1 MNKPLINL
9 SNHVYVLIIYL
20 TLITN
25 VFSNPLIIAHR
36 GASGEAPENTM
47 DAFKLAWELGA
58 DGIEGDFHLTH
69 DGHIV
74 AIHDKDTNKV
84 TKGKN
89 KLIVKKTNLQELQK
103 IDVGSWKNEKYFKA
117 RIPTL
122 EEVIDSLPMGKKFFI
137 EIKCGTEII
146 QTSLP
151 EAILEENN
159 GRDFLSGKFNSK
171 LKTIAIGPGI
181 GTLKSTIS
189 YVESVFKNALSPLIV
204 DADAINIISKNKNLL
219 NILPE
224 NSILTPHPKEFERLV
239 GIWGNDEEKLFKLKK
254 LSSKYK
260 IIIILK
266 GAHTCISLPSN
277 IIWPKVFGAPPPSA
291 RRRIVPLSPSVGG

>member
-1 MNKPLINL
+1 MERAQNKL

-58 DGIEGDFHLTH
+58 DGIEGDFHLTR

-74 AIHDKDTNKV
+74 AIHDSDTNKV

-103 IDVGSWKNEKYFKA
+103 IDVGSWKNEKYFQA

-122 EEVIDSLPMGKKFFI
+122 EEVIDSLPRGKKIFI
-137 EIKCGTEII
+137 EIKCGTEIM
-146 QTSLP
+146 
-151 EAILEENN
+151 
-159 GRDFLSGKFNSK
+159 K
-171 LKTIAIGPGI
+171 
-181 GTLKSTIS
+181 
-189 YVESVFKNALSPLIV
+189 PLIHV
-204 DADAINIISKNKNLL
+204 INLKVKERPELKENISFISFDINVIRSCRSVWPEIEANYLESYKKIEEISKWTPSENEVFQFLKLSLASGLGSQANKEVLKQSF
-219 NILPE
+219 I
-224 NSILTPHPKEFERLV
+224 ERLRQNQFSFNCWT
-239 GIWGNDEEKLFKLKK
+239 INDIETARYFRDLGVDTITTDYPKRIRDGLK
-254 LSSKYK
+254 
-260 IIIILK
+260 
-266 GAHTCISLPSN
+266 
-277 IIWPKVFGAPPPSA
+277 
-291 RRRIVPLSPSVGG
+291 

>member
-1 MNKPLINL
+1 MERTQNKL

-47 DAFKLAWELGA
+47 AAFKLAWELGA
-58 DGIEGDFHLTH
+58 DGIEGDFHLTR

-84 TKGKN
+84 TKWKN

-122 EEVIDSLPMGKKFFI
+122 EEVIDSLPMGKKIFI
-137 EIKCGTEII
+137 EIKCGTEIM
-146 QTSLP
+146 
-151 EAILEENN
+151 
-159 GRDFLSGKFNSK
+159 K
-171 LKTIAIGPGI
+171 
-181 GTLKSTIS
+181 
-189 YVESVFKNALSPLIV
+189 PLIHM
-204 DADAINIISKNKNLL
+204 INLKVKERPELKENISFISFDINVVRSCRSEWPEIEANYLVSYKKIKEISKWTPSENEVFQFLKLSLASGLGSQANKEVLKQSF
-219 NILPE
+219 I
-224 NSILTPHPKEFERLV
+224 ERLRQ
-239 GIWGNDEEKLFKLKK
+239 NQ
-254 LSSKYK
+254 
-260 IIIILK
+260 
-266 GAHTCISLPSN
+266 
-277 IIWPKVFGAPPPSA
+277 
-291 RRRIVPLSPSVGG
+291 

>member
-1 MNKPLINL
+1 MINKMERTQNKL

-58 DGIEGDFHLTH
+58 DGIEGDFHLTR

-137 EIKCGTEII
+137 EIKCGTEIM
-146 QTSLP
+146 
-151 EAILEENN
+151 
-159 GRDFLSGKFNSK
+159 K
-171 LKTIAIGPGI
+171 
-181 GTLKSTIS
+181 
-189 YVESVFKNALSPLIV
+189 PLIHV
-204 DADAINIISKNKNLL
+204 INLKVTERPELKENISFISFDINVVRSCRSEWPEIEANYLESYKKIKEISKWTPSENEVFQFLKLSLASGLGSQANKEVLKQSF
-219 NILPE
+219 I
-224 NSILTPHPKEFERLV
+224 ERLRQNQLSFHCWT
-239 GIWGNDEEKLFKLKK
+239 INDIETARHFRDLGVDSITTDFPKRIRDGLK
-254 LSSKYK
+254 
-260 IIIILK
+260 
-266 GAHTCISLPSN
+266 
-277 IIWPKVFGAPPPSA
+277 
-291 RRRIVPLSPSVGG
+291 

>member
-1 MNKPLINL
+1 MERTQNKL

-58 DGIEGDFHLTH
+58 DGIEGDFHLTR

-103 IDVGSWKNEKYFKA
+103 IDVGSWKSEKYFKA

-137 EIKCGTEII
+137 EIKCGTEIMKPLI
-146 QTSLP
+146 YVINLKVKERP
-151 EAILEENN
+151 
-159 GRDFLSGKFNSK
+159 K
-171 LKTIAIGPGI
+171 LKEN
-181 GTLKSTIS
+181 IS
-189 YVESVFKNALSPLIV
+189 FISFDINVVRSCRSEWPEIEANYLESYKKIKE
-204 DADAINIISKNKNLL
+204 ISKWTPSENEVFQFLKLSLASGLGSQANKEVLKQSF
-219 NILPE
+219 I
-224 NSILTPHPKEFERLV
+224 ERLRQ
-239 GIWGNDEEKLFKLKK
+239 NQF
-254 LSSKYK
+254 SFN
-260 IIIILK
+260 
-266 GAHTCISLPSN
+266 C
-277 IIWPKVFGAPPPSA
+277 
-291 RRRIVPLSPSVGG
+291 

>member
-1 MNKPLINL
+1 MESTQNKF

-20 TLITN
+20 ILITN

-58 DGIEGDFHLTH
+58 DGIEGDFHLTR

-103 IDVGSWKNEKYFKA
+103 IDVGSWKSEKYFKA

-137 EIKCGTEII
+137 EVKCGTEIMKPLI
-146 QTSLP
+146 YVINLKIKERP
-151 EAILEENN
+151 
-159 GRDFLSGKFNSK
+159 K
-171 LKTIAIGPGI
+171 LKEN
-181 GTLKSTIS
+181 IS
-189 YVESVFKNALSPLIV
+189 FISFDINVVRSCRSEWPEIEANYLESYKKIKE
-204 DADAINIISKNKNLL
+204 ISKWTPSENEVFQFLKFSLASGLGTQANKEVLKKSF
-219 NILPE
+219 I
-224 NSILTPHPKEFERLV
+224 ERLRQNQLSFHCWT
-239 GIWGNDEEKLFKLKK
+239 INDIETARHFRDLGVDSITTDFPKRIRDGLK
-254 LSSKYK
+254 
-260 IIIILK
+260 
-266 GAHTCISLPSN
+266 
-277 IIWPKVFGAPPPSA
+277 
-291 RRRIVPLSPSVGG
+291 

>member
-1 MNKPLINL
+1 MERTQNKL

-47 DAFKLAWELGA
+47 DAFELAWELGA
-58 DGIEGDFHLTH
+58 DGIEGDFHLTR

-103 IDVGSWKNEKYFKA
+103 IDVGSWKNKKYFKA

-122 EEVIDSLPMGKKFFI
+122 EEVIDSLPVGKKFFI
-137 EIKCGTEII
+137 EIKCGTEIM
-146 QTSLP
+146 
-151 EAILEENN
+151 
-159 GRDFLSGKFNSK
+159 K
-171 LKTIAIGPGI
+171 
-181 GTLKSTIS
+181 
-189 YVESVFKNALSPLIV
+189 PLIHV
-204 DADAINIISKNKNLL
+204 INLKVKERPELKENISFISFDINVIRSCRSEWPAIEANYLESYKKIKEISKWTPSENEVFQFLKLSLASGLGSQANKEVLKQSF
-219 NILPE
+219 I
-224 NSILTPHPKEFERLV
+224 ERLRQNQFSFNCWT
-239 GIWGNDEEKLFKLKK
+239 INDIETARYFRDLGVDSITTDFPKKIRDGLK
-254 LSSKYK
+254 
-260 IIIILK
+260 
-266 GAHTCISLPSN
+266 
-277 IIWPKVFGAPPPSA
+277 
-291 RRRIVPLSPSVGG
+291 

>member
-1 MNKPLINL
+1 MINKMERTQNKL

-58 DGIEGDFHLTH
+58 DGIEGDFHLTR

-137 EIKCGTEII
+137 EIKCGTEIM
-146 QTSLP
+146 
-151 EAILEENN
+151 
-159 GRDFLSGKFNSK
+159 K
-171 LKTIAIGPGI
+171 
-181 GTLKSTIS
+181 
-189 YVESVFKNALSPLIV
+189 PLIHV
-204 DADAINIISKNKNLL
+204 INLKVKERPELKENISFISFDINVVRSCRSEWPAIEANYLESYKKIKEISKWT
-219 NILPE
+219 PSE
-224 NSILTPHPKEFERLV
+224 NEVFQFL
-239 GIWGNDEEKLFKLKK
+239 K
-254 LSSKYK
+254 LS
-260 IIIILK
+260 LAR
-266 GAHTCISLPSN
+266 GLGTQAH
-277 IIWPKVFGAPPPSA
+277 
-291 RRRIVPLSPSVGG
+291 

>member
-1 MNKPLINL
+1 MERTQKKL

-58 DGIEGDFHLTH
+58 DGIEGDFHLTR

-137 EIKCGTEII
+137 EIKCGTEIM
-146 QTSLP
+146 
-151 EAILEENN
+151 
-159 GRDFLSGKFNSK
+159 K
-171 LKTIAIGPGI
+171 
-181 GTLKSTIS
+181 
-189 YVESVFKNALSPLIV
+189 PLIHV
-204 DADAINIISKNKNLL
+204 INLKVKERPELKENISFISFDINVVRSCRSEWPAIEANYLESYKKIKEISKWTPSENEVFQFLKLSLASGLGSQANKEVLKQSF
-219 NILPE
+219 I
-224 NSILTPHPKEFERLV
+224 ERLRQNQFSFHCWT
-239 GIWGNDEEKLFKLKK
+239 INDIETARHFTDLGVDSITTDFPKRIRNGLK
-254 LSSKYK
+254 
-260 IIIILK
+260 
-266 GAHTCISLPSN
+266 
-277 IIWPKVFGAPPPSA
+277 
-291 RRRIVPLSPSVGG
+291 

>member
-1 MNKPLINL
+1 MERTQNKL

-58 DGIEGDFHLTH
+58 DGIEGDFHLTR

-137 EIKCGTEII
+137 EIKCGTEIM
-146 QTSLP
+146 
-151 EAILEENN
+151 
-159 GRDFLSGKFNSK
+159 K
-171 LKTIAIGPGI
+171 
-181 GTLKSTIS
+181 
-189 YVESVFKNALSPLIV
+189 PLIHV
-204 DADAINIISKNKNLL
+204 INLKVKERPELKENISFISFDINVVRSCRSEWPAIEANYLQSYKKIKEISKWTPSENEVFQFLKLSLASGLGSQANKEVLKQSF
-219 NILPE
+219 I
-224 NSILTPHPKEFERLV
+224 ERLRQNQFSFHCWT
-239 GIWGNDEEKLFKLKK
+239 INDIETARHFTDLGVDSITTDFPKRIRDGLK
-254 LSSKYK
+254 
-260 IIIILK
+260 
-266 GAHTCISLPSN
+266 
-277 IIWPKVFGAPPPSA
+277 
-291 RRRIVPLSPSVGG
+291 

>member
-1 MNKPLINL
+1 MERTQNKL

-47 DAFKLAWELGA
+47 DAFELAWELGA
-58 DGIEGDFHLTH
+58 DGIEGDFHLTR

-137 EIKCGTEII
+137 EIKCGTEIM
-146 QTSLP
+146 
-151 EAILEENN
+151 
-159 GRDFLSGKFNSK
+159 K
-171 LKTIAIGPGI
+171 
-181 GTLKSTIS
+181 
-189 YVESVFKNALSPLIV
+189 PLIHV
-204 DADAINIISKNKNLL
+204 INLKVKERPELKENISFISFDINVVRSCRSEWPAIEANYLESYKKIKEISKWTPSENEVFQFLKLSLASGLGSQANKEVLKQSF
-219 NILPE
+219 I
-224 NSILTPHPKEFERLV
+224 ERLRQNQFSFNCWT
-239 GIWGNDEEKLFKLKK
+239 INDIETARYFRDLGVDSITTDFPKKIRDGLK
-254 LSSKYK
+254 
-260 IIIILK
+260 
-266 GAHTCISLPSN
+266 
-277 IIWPKVFGAPPPSA
+277 
-291 RRRIVPLSPSVGG
+291 